1 MCQLCCRSAKKGRDS
16 WLPESKARAG
26 KDRKY
31 YLEFAHAGR
40 ILSLEGQGVE
50 THLAVMKETV
60 MQTVFPDMLLPGSLE
75 MFWEPDFLELFPG
88 WRLQGVQTEAMGR
101 H

>member
-1 MCQLCCRSAKKGRDS
+1 MR
-16 WLPESKARAG
+16 
-26 KDRKY
+26 
-31 YLEFAHAGR
+31 
-40 ILSLEGQGVE
+40 
-50 THLAVMKETV
+50 ETV
-60 MQTVFPDMLLPGSLE
+60 MQTVFPDILLSGSLK